1 MHIDWVHDPMELIQF
16 ANRLREIE
24 DESSDLS
31 IRDLIVDLVNEESP
45 DIKIVVRFLLGRVFP
60 AWDDQKL
67 DIGPSLCY
75 NAIASAASSDVT
87 VEDIENDLASLGEI
101 GIVAEKY
108 NSGSQRGLFS
118 FGSEETAAMTLSE
131 LYSDLYTIA
140 SIQGAGSL
148 EKKRRVL

>member
-60 AWDDQKL
+60 AGDDQKL
-67 DIGPSLCY
+67 DIGPSLC
-75 NAIASAASSDVT
+75 
-87 VEDIENDLASLGEI
+87 
-101 GIVAEKY
+101 
-108 NSGSQRGLFS
+108 
-118 FGSEETAAMTLSE
+118 
-131 LYSDLYTIA
+131 
-140 SIQGAGSL
+140 
-148 EKKRRVL
+148 